1 MDSSTNLA
9 STGLPTQKKDIMD
22 VKDVFEL
29 RSQGR
34 LEEAYVAIRRIYAND
49 KGPRAS
55 LAMFW
60 TARDILLKRL
70 AEGKTDE
77 AKRILAAL
85 ERMMPNVPDKEGRA
99 GRALANCRDRM
110 AVGGNNE
117 RQRAE
122 GPEHLHI
129 GAWGEGLAAAYL
141 REKGYIILERDWHS
155 GHRDIDIIAEKDGCI
170 VFVEV
175 KTRRSKDFVSP
186 EQAVDYQ
193 KQHNLLRAINHYIGY
208 RHLEGAWRF
217 DVISVVGM
225 PGSRPEIEHIE
236 DFQINQR

>member
-70 AEGKTDE
+70 AEGKTD
-77 AKRILAAL
+77 
-85 ERMMPNVPDKEGRA
+85 
-99 GRALANCRDRM
+99 
-110 AVGGNNE
+110 
-117 RQRAE
+117 
-122 GPEHLHI
+122 
-129 GAWGEGLAAAYL
+129 
-141 REKGYIILERDWHS
+141 
-155 GHRDIDIIAEKDGCI
+155 
-170 VFVEV
+170 
-175 KTRRSKDFVSP
+175 
-186 EQAVDYQ
+186 
-193 KQHNLLRAINHYIGY
+193 
-208 RHLEGAWRF
+208 
-217 DVISVVGM
+217 
-225 PGSRPEIEHIE
+225 
-236 DFQINQR
+236 